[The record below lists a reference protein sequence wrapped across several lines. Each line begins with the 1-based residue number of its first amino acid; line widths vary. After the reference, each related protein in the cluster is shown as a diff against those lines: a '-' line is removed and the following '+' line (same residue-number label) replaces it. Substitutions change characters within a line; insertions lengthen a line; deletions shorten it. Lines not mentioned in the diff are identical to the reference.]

1 MFMCKALL
9 FVFYWFRSCFF
20 SLHISFYFHLKFI
33 DLRCLHAEPWQ
44 EVGRWGQTYR

>member
-20 SLHISFYFHLKFI
+20 SLRISFYFHLKFI
-33 DLRCLHAEPWQ
+33 DLRCLHAETSARGGA
-44 EVGRWGQTYR
+44 VGTDI